1 MFGIFNKLKSGI
13 YITIFIIV
21 AAAIAADIFLS
32 ADSIL
37 KSIFESI
44 ADNWK
49 FILIPFLV
57 IIFLW
62 LVYEYKKCTG
72 GRWISKLEIDSIC
85 NNTWQYILIWSWYI
99 IGFFGLAGFI
109 VYYSTTEKVKNVFRD
124 KRE

>member
-1 MFGIFNKLKSGI
+1 MFDKLKSGI
-13 YITIFIIV
+13 YLL
-21 AAAIAADIFLS
+21 IAVVVIGGVINDLVGS
-32 ADSIL
+32 TDSIL
-37 KSIFESI
+37 KPIFKS
-44 ADNWK
+44 DNWK

-72 GRWISKLEIDSIC
+72 GQWISKLEIDSIC

-109 VYYSTTEKVKNVFRD
+109 LYFSTTEKIQNVFRD